1 MMFLI
6 GQGER
11 VVPVGPPEPQ
21 HCPHCEEVTD
31 FQARL
36 KYKFGQFDLL
46 FGFVY
51 GKRYQLACPQCNHGW
66 LLDTKAVEQSLDR
79 IPIPFHLR
87 FGFFILFGL
96 VAALGTAAY
105 VARHPAW

>member
-1 MMFLI
+1 MMFYI

-11 VVPVGPPEPQ
+11 TVVIGPSQEK
-21 HCPHCEEVTD
+21 HCPRCEQTTE
-31 FQARL
+31 FQPQL

-51 GKRYQLACPQCNHGW
+51 GKRYQLACSECNHGW
-66 LLDTKAVEQSLDR
+66 LLDTKQTERDLDK

-87 FGFFILFGL
+87 YGFLVLVGLAAL
-96 VAALGTAAY
+96 VAAVY
-105 VARHPAW
+105 VARRAA